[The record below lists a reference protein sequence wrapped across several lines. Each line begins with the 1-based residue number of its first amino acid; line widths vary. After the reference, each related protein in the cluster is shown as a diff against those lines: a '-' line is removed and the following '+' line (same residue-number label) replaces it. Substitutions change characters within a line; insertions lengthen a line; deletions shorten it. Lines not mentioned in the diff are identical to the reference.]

1 MIFRIKHAPIVYFEI
16 PADDVQRAK
25 KFYNDVFGWKME
37 KWPAADGK
45 DNSLLL
51 PLILSIG

>member
-16 PADDVQRAK
+16 PADDVERAK
-25 KFYNDVFGWKME
+25 KFCIDVFGWKME

-45 DNSLLL
+45 DNIL
-51 PLILSIG
+51 PLILNIG